1 MDAAW
6 TRPDPNG
13 SSRRDSYSGSSLL
26 KINKMSNN
34 SKVLALK
41 YRPQIFD
48 DLIGQEVVA
57 ETITNSIKADKI
69 PNAYLFTGIRG
80 IGKTTT
86 ARIVAKGLNCLNGI
100 ENLCKEDLCENC
112 KSIADSNHIDVL
124 EMDAASKTGVDD
136 VRDLIEFSRYGPTS
150 AKYKIFIIDEVHMLS
165 KQAFNALLK
174 TLEEPP
180 EYLKFIFATTEIKKI
195 PITVVSRCQRFDLSR
210 IKSSELFEFIKDIKE
225 KEKGKASDEALKL
238 IVKISEGSVRDA
250 LSLLD
255 RALLSLDEKKE
266 LDLNAAQK
274 IFGYFD
280 KSQLI
285 NLFELILKGEEEKVI
300 NIYRKIYDQGVE
312 PKVFINDF
320 LEILYYFKNINSLS
334 LESTNFTLNDE
345 EFSKIKDISNQ
356 VDSEVLIL
364 FWQFAISSL
373 EELDIVSNQ
382 HLSIEM
388 FLIRLMH
395 LSSIKLKKNIDQEV
409 KNDKEANKT
418 DNKEKEF
425 ENNSRVVDQIKNIA
439 QEKNHKPE
447 VKPEIKAIN
456 KNLINSFDDLLDICT
471 QKKEIKLKYELEK
484 NVNLVKFEINSIEI
498 SFNDNLDKDFV
509 KDLSSKLF
517 EWTGE
522 RWIITFSKSKGDM
535 SVKEKQKNKKDE
547 LINEIK
553 SSEIYKMV
561 IKKFP
566 DAELLDVKLN
576 EKKEDKNDWFY
587 KDFR

>member
-1 MDAAW
+1 M
-6 TRPDPNG
+6 N
-13 SSRRDSYSGSSLL
+13 
-26 KINKMSNN
+26 NN

-41 YRPQIFD
+41 YRPQVFD

-86 ARIVAKGLNCLNGI
+86 ARIVAKGLNCLKGI
-100 ENLCKEDLCENC
+100 ENLCKKDLCENC
-112 KSIADSNHIDVL
+112 KSIADASHIDVL

-180 EYLKFIFATTEIKKI
+180 AYLKFIFATTEIKKI

-210 IKSSELFEFIKDIKE
+210 IKSTELFEFIKKIKD
-225 KEKGKASDEALKL
+225 KENGKVSDEALKL

-255 RALLSLDEKKE
+255 RGLLSLEQNTE

-285 NLFELILKGEEEKVI
+285 NLFELILKGEEKKVI

-334 LESTNFTLNDE
+334 LESTNFSLNDE
-345 EFSKIKDISNQ
+345 EFSKIKEISNQ
-356 VDSEVLIL
+356 VNSEILIL
-364 FWQFAISSL
+364 FWQFAVSSL

-395 LSSIKLKKNIDQEV
+395 LSSIKLKQDTKKEQTSHNIDDRIQ
-409 KNDKEANKT
+409 K
-418 DNKEKEF
+418 KEKENEF
-425 ENNSRVVDQIKNIA
+425 DDNSRVINQIKNVA
-439 QEKNHKPE
+439 QEEKHKPDVKQE
-447 VKPEIKAIN
+447 VEAID
-456 KNLINSFDDLLDICT
+456 KNLINSFEDLLDICT

-484 NVNLVKFEINSIEI
+484 NVNLVKFERNRIEI

-517 EWTGE
+517 EWTSE
-522 RWIITFSKSKGDM
+522 RWIITFSKSKGEM
-535 SVKEKQKNKKDE
+535 SIKEKQKNKKDK
-547 LINEIK
+547 LINEVK
-553 SSEIYKMV
+553 SSETYQMV
-561 IKKFP
+561 MEKFP
-566 DAELLDVKLN
+566 DAELIDVKLN
-576 EKKEDKNDWFY
+576 GKEEDKND
-587 KDFR
+587 

>member
-1 MDAAW
+1 M
-6 TRPDPNG
+6 N
-13 SSRRDSYSGSSLL
+13 
-26 KINKMSNN
+26 NN

-41 YRPQIFD
+41 YRPQTFD

-80 IGKTTT
+80 IGKTTI
-86 ARIVAKGLNCLNGI
+86 ARIVAKTLNCSNGI
-100 ENLCKEDLCENC
+100 ENKCKVKCDNC
-112 KSIADSNHIDVL
+112 DTIASSNHIDVL

-210 IKSSELFEFIKDIKE
+210 IKSSELFEFIKKIKD
-225 KEKGKASDEALKL
+225 KENGKVTDDALKL

-255 RALLSLDEKKE
+255 RALLSLDENIE

-285 NLFELILKGEEEKVI
+285 DLFELILKGEETKVI

-320 LEILYYFKNINSLS
+320 LELLYYFKNINSLT
-334 LESTNFTLNDE
+334 LESTNFSLNDE
-345 EFSKIKDISNQ
+345 EFSKIKSISNK
-356 VDSEVLIL
+356 VESDVLVL

-395 LSSIKLKKNIDQEV
+395 LQSVKPQKKIELEAEKSVTNEIE
-409 KNDKEANKT
+409 KNTNSNKII
-418 DNKEKEF
+418 
-425 ENNSRVVDQIKNIA
+425 DQIKNIS
-439 QEKNHKPE
+439 QEEKNKPQAQT
-447 VKPEIKAIN
+447 EIKAEN
-456 KNLINSFDDLLDICT
+456 KILINSFDDLLLVCSE
-471 QKKEIKLKYELEK
+471 KKEIKLKYELEK
-484 NVNLVKFEINSIEI
+484 NVNLVKFEKNRIEI
-498 SFNDNLDKDFV
+498 SFNDSLDKDFV

-517 EWTGE
+517 EWTAE
-522 RWIITFSKSKGDM
+522 RWIITFSKSKGEM
-535 SVKEKQKNKKDE
+535 SVKEKQLNNKKLLMDRVK
-547 LINEIK
+547 N
-553 SSEIYKMV
+553 SRAYKN
-561 IKKFP
+561 IIENFP
-566 DAELLDVKLN
+566 DAELIDVKLRKD
-576 EKKEDKNDWFY
+576 EGQND
-587 KDFR
+587 

>member
-1 MDAAW
+1 M
-6 TRPDPNG
+6 N
-13 SSRRDSYSGSSLL
+13 
-26 KINKMSNN
+26 NN

-41 YRPQIFD
+41 YRPQSFD
-48 DLIGQEVVA
+48 DLIGQEVVV
-57 ETITNSIKADKI
+57 ETITNSIKANKV

-86 ARIVAKGLNCLNGI
+86 ARIVAKALNCSNGI
-100 ENLCKEDLCENC
+100 ENLCKENLCENC
-112 KSIADSNHIDVL
+112 EAITNSSHIDVL

-210 IKSSELFEFIKDIKE
+210 IKSTELFEFIKKIKD
-225 KEKGKASDEALKL
+225 KENGKVSDDALKL
-238 IVKISEGSVRDA
+238 IIKISEGSVRDA

-255 RALLSLDEKKE
+255 RALLSLDDNTE

-285 NLFELILKGEEEKVI
+285 DLFQLILNGEENKVI

-320 LEILYYFKNINSLS
+320 LELLYYFKNINSLT
-334 LESTNFTLNDE
+334 LESANFSLNDE
-345 EFSKIKDISNQ
+345 EFTRIKDISSQ
-356 VDSEVLIL
+356 VDAEVLIL

-395 LSSIKLKKNIDQEV
+395 LSSIKSKKTPDLN
-409 KNDKEANKT
+409 T
-418 DNKEKEF
+418 DESLESAAVPKQTDI
-425 ENNSRVVDQIKNIA
+425 ENVTQAIDQIKNIA
-439 QEKNHKPE
+439 QEKKIKPE
-447 VKPEIKAIN
+447 IETEIKAID
-456 KNLINSFDDLLDICT
+456 KSLINSFNDLLDACLE
-471 QKKEIKLKYELEK
+471 KKEIKLKYELEK
-484 NVNLVKFEINSIEI
+484 NVNLVKFERNRIEI

-509 KDLSSKLF
+509 KDLSAKLF
-517 EWTGE
+517 EWTSE
-522 RWIITFSKSKGDM
+522 RWIITFSKSKGEM
-535 SVKEKQKNKKDE
+535 SVKEKQKNKREE
-547 LINEIK
+547 LINEVK
-553 SSEIYKMV
+553 NSEIYKAL
-561 IKKFP
+561 IEKFP
-566 DAELLDVKLN
+566 DAELTDVKLN
-576 EKKEDKNDWFY
+576 KKEN
-587 KDFR
+587 

>member
-1 MDAAW
+1 M
-6 TRPDPNG
+6 
-13 SSRRDSYSGSSLL
+13 
-26 KINKMSNN
+26 NKN

-41 YRPQIFD
+41 YRPQTFD

-57 ETITNSIKADKI
+57 ETIKNAIKLNKT

-86 ARIVAKGLNCLNGI
+86 ARIVAKSLNCLNGI
-100 ENLCKEDLCENC
+100 DNLCKDDFCENC
-112 KSIADSNHIDVL
+112 EAISNSSHIDVL

-195 PITVVSRCQRFDLSR
+195 PITVISRCQRFDLSR
-210 IKSSELFEFIKDIKE
+210 IKSSELFEFIKKIKD
-225 KEKGKASDEALKL
+225 KENGKASDDALKL

-255 RALLSLDEKKE
+255 RGLLTLENDKE
-266 LDLNAAQK
+266 LDLSAAQS

-285 NLFELILKGEEEKVI
+285 DLFKLILEGNENEVI
-300 NIYRKIYDQGVE
+300 KIYRKIYDQGVE

-320 LEILYYFKNINSLS
+320 LELIYYFKNINFLT
-334 LESTNFTLNDE
+334 LESTNFSLNDE
-345 EFSKIKDISNQ
+345 EFSKIKEISNT

-364 FWQFAISSL
+364 FWQFTIKTL
-373 EELDIVSNQ
+373 EELDIVSSQ

-395 LSSIKLKKNIDQEV
+395 LSGLKQKSEINIDQNLTQKKTSLKE
-409 KNDKEANKT
+409 NDDVEIRAST
-418 DNKEKEF
+418 QTL
-425 ENNSRVVDQIKNIA
+425 DQIKNIT
-439 QEKNHKPE
+439 QEKKAKPLLNDDAKGIE
-447 VKPEIKAIN
+447 RLE
-456 KNLINSFDDLLDICT
+456 INSFENLLEVCNL
-471 QKKEIKLKYELEK
+471 KKEIKLKYELEK
-484 NVNLVKFEINSIEI
+484 NVNLVRFDNSRIEI

-509 KDLSSKLF
+509 KDLSTKLF
-517 EWTGE
+517 EWTNK
-522 RWIITFSKSKGDM
+522 RWIITFSKSKGQM
-535 SVKEKQKNKKDE
+535 SVKEKEKNLKKE
-547 LINEIK
+547 LIDK
-553 SSEIYKMV
+553 AKQSDLYKKV
-561 IKKFP
+561 IEKFP
-566 DAELLDVKLN
+566 DAELVDVKFN
-576 EKKEDKNDWFY
+576 NKEEEND
-587 KDFR
+587 

>member
-1 MDAAW
+1 M
-6 TRPDPNG
+6 N
-13 SSRRDSYSGSSLL
+13 
-26 KINKMSNN
+26 NN

-41 YRPQIFD
+41 YRPQCFD

-86 ARIVAKGLNCLNGI
+86 ARIVAKALNCLNGI
-100 ENLCKEDLCENC
+100 ENLCKESPCENC
-112 KSIADSNHIDVL
+112 ASITTSSHIDVL

-150 AKYKIFIIDEVHMLS
+150 AKFKIFIIDEVHMLS

-195 PITVVSRCQRFDLSR
+195 PITVISRCQRFDLSR
-210 IKSSELFEFIKDIKE
+210 IKSSELFEFIKKIKD
-225 KEKGKASDEALKL
+225 KENGKASDEALKL

-255 RALLSLDEKKE
+255 RALLSLDDNTE
-266 LDLNAAQK
+266 LDLNSAQK

-285 NLFELILKGEEEKVI
+285 NLFELILKGEENNVI

-334 LESTNFTLNDE
+334 LESTNFSLNDD

-356 VDSEVLIL
+356 IDTETLIL
-364 FWQFAISSL
+364 FWQFTISSL

-395 LSSIKLKKNIDQEV
+395 LSLIKLKK
-409 KNDKEANKT
+409 KNNFNL
-418 DNKEKEF
+418 DNKKLDNIIVQKEQ
-425 ENNSRVVDQIKNIA
+425 EIESSIKAVDQIKNIA
-439 QEKNHKPE
+439 QEDKNRPE
-447 VKPEIKAIN
+447 IDTEIKAVD
-456 KNLINSFDDLLDICT
+456 KNLINSFNDLLNICT

-484 NVNLVKFEINSIEI
+484 NVNLVKFERNRIEI

-509 KDLSSKLF
+509 KDLSTKLF
-517 EWTGE
+517 EWTDE
-522 RWIITFSKSKGDM
+522 RWIITFSKSKGEM
-535 SVKEKQKNKKDE
+535 SVKEKQKNKKE
-547 LINEIK
+547 VLINEVK
-553 SSEIYKMV
+553 NLEIYKTV
-561 IKKFP
+561 INKFP

-576 EKKEDKNDWFY
+576 KEKD
-587 KDFR
+587 